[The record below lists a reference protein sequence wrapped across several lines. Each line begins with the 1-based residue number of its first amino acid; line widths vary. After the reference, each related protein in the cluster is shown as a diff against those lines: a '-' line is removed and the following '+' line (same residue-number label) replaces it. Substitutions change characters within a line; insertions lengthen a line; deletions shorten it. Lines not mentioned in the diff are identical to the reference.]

1 MSGKPVILIVDDEEG
16 VRKVVGRRLQRYGFE
31 VVTADSGEEG
41 LRMAYERQPD
51 LVLLDIMMPKMKGRD
66 VCAKLKAGLT
76 TKDIPVI
83 FMTALGLADHIK
95 AGMDM
100 GADDYITKP
109 FESARLIERI
119 KICLV
124 RHNRL
129 MVD

>member
-66 VCAKLKAGLT
+66 VCAHLKANPKT
-76 TKDIPVI
+76 QHIPVI
-83 FMTALGLADHIK
+83 FLTALGMADHVK
-95 AGMDM
+95 GGMDL
-100 GADDYITKP
+100 GADDYIVKP
-109 FESARLIERI
+109 FQPAELKERLVVVLAR
-119 KICLV
+119 
-124 RHNRL
+124 HTS
-129 MVD
+129 